1 MGKIFYIMG
10 KSSSGKDSIYRQL
23 EADQELGLRRLVI
36 YTTRPI
42 RDGEENGREYFFVDE
57 NKLKEFRRNGKLIEA
72 RTYQTVYGPWT
83 YFTADDGQ
91 VSVGN
96 DSYLGI
102 GTLESFVKLREYY
115 GDDVMRPVYI
125 EVEDGERLERAL
137 ARERTQEVPKYEE
150 MCRRFLADQNDFSEE
165 NILKAG
171 IWKRFQYHNLDECV
185 KEIGN
190 YIKSVQ

>member
-1 MGKIFYIMG
+1 MG

-150 MCRRFLADQNDFSEE
+150 MCRRFLADQRFFRRKYFESWYMEALSEF
-165 NILKAG
+165 I
-171 IWKRFQYHNLDECV
+171 IWMNV
-185 KEIGN
+185 
-190 YIKSVQ
+190 